1 MALAPAKSRW
11 LAYAFCCVFLAAC
24 SDDDYDGDGGGGGP
38 VGSAPTST
46 QIANQTINQDS
57 ATSAL
62 AFTVA
67 DPDTNVSSLT
77 TSGSSSNTTLVP
89 NSNIVFGGSG
99 ANRTVTVTPAA
110 GQSGTATITYVVSD
124 GVYNAS
130 KNFVLTV
137 NPSGTKTFDTPA
149 DAAAL
154 AAALSNIFD
163 KVGES
168 NPAGKAAKVAFPC
181 ADGGTF
187 EQTAEN
193 DSTAFA
199 GDGTLVFAD
208 CANSDDTGNDVTLD
222 GQFVSE
228 CTDPNQ
234 TTSTCNDEEI
244 TFGQVNDPLS
254 THIVNSEQGVDVLG
268 QFYNFLTTFQDDG
281 NQETETV
288 TLDGRLVI
296 SDNSTDSCGNADV
309 TIDTIEALKI
319 DNVSGEITAGELD
332 LVAADGSTASVVF
345 NADGSQ
351 TVTVDGV
358 SDTFTVSELQAICEA
373 SP

>member
-1 MALAPAKSRW
+1 MALTSAKSRW

-24 SDDDYDGDGGGGGP
+24 SDDDYDGDGGGGP

-46 QIANQTINQDS
+46 QIANQTINENA

-124 GVYNAS
+124 GVYSAS
-130 KNFVLTV
+130 KNFLLTV
-137 NPSGTKTFDTPA
+137 NPSSTKTFDTPA
-149 DAAAL
+149 AAAAL
-154 AAALSNIFD
+154 AAALGNLFD

-187 EQTAEN
+187 EQTSEN

-208 CANSDDTGNDVTLD
+208 CANSDDIGNDVTLD
-222 GQFVSE
+222 GQFASE

-244 TFGQVNDPLS
+244 TFGQADVPLS
-254 THIVNSEQGVDVLG
+254 THIVNSEEGIDVLG
-268 QFYNFLTTFQDDG
+268 QFYDFLTTFQDDG
-281 NQETETV
+281 NEETETV

-296 SDNSTDSCGNADV
+296 SDNSTDSCGNADLA
-309 TIDTIEALKI
+309 IDTVEALTV

-332 LVAADGSTASVVF
+332 LTAADGSTANVIF
-345 NADGSQ
+345 NQDGSQ

-358 SDTFTVSELQAICEA
+358 ADTFTASELQAICEA